1 MKINNLSIR
10 LSLRVIVSI
19 LIFQTLIWILYAR
32 RESNILDNY
41 TGEIIRTTESILT
54 SPITKDNP
62 EDVLDYL
69 ESQPFIYSIQV
80 FDRQGNMIVNRYKN
94 SLKVPDS
101 DLIKKEVV
109 LQTTRGGFNKII
121 LSFSKSKISKLAGR
135 QNIINIFLN
144 ILLLCIL
151 FIVIYIFFRN
161 DIDFKFANLM
171 EIMEKVSMG
180 NFRVRVKADDTT
192 EFGLTQKRLKL
203 LIDNL
208 VDIITKLRGLTKNV
222 STAINQLRVN
232 SKDIISKM
240 EVQQTICETFT
251 KTLSEVSE
259 KQKSITKNTEKLIGL
274 SNNNLEG
281 VTEVKHT
288 SEETF
293 RTIDELN
300 RELTD
305 TLSSVTELSQ
315 AAKEISSLSDKSNNE
330 IVEVSSSVDEIIR
343 TTKEIES
350 LAGSSLQMSEE
361 TTRVIIEK
369 GIFSTADAVEEMEKI
384 EDSVKDLMETIHS
397 FEEQSKDIE
406 KILAVIKDITEQTGL
421 LSLNAQIL
429 AVQAG
434 EYGKSFSVV
443 ADEMKVLSEKTY
455 SSTREISKIISSLKT
470 EMKEVVSETKKVVFM
485 IGIGHEKVARIAE
498 FLNEIHATSKKS
510 TDMSSNIVRATKGQT
525 RGIES
530 ITVAIERIKQ
540 MTSEI
545 KKATSE
551 QEKGVSYI
559 LNSIEKIKDIADI
572 VTKTTKEQVESN
584 KYIIQN
590 IELTNKIISEIASA
604 SKDQQDVN
612 NNLVVALNQL
622 KNSNMDIHR
631 DLREQTLLLSSLYEE
646 VELLRKKLNIFQ
658 TDGKNR

>member
-1 MKINNLSIR
+1 
-10 LSLRVIVSI
+10 
-19 LIFQTLIWILYAR
+19 
-32 RESNILDNY
+32 
-41 TGEIIRTTESILT
+41 
-54 SPITKDNP
+54 
-62 EDVLDYL
+62 
-69 ESQPFIYSIQV
+69 
-80 FDRQGNMIVNRYKN
+80 
-94 SLKVPDS
+94 
-101 DLIKKEVV
+101 
-109 LQTTRGGFNKII
+109 
-121 LSFSKSKISKLAGR
+121 
-135 QNIINIFLN
+135 
-144 ILLLCIL
+144 
-151 FIVIYIFFRN
+151 
-161 DIDFKFANLM
+161 
-171 EIMEKVSMG
+171 
-180 NFRVRVKADDTT
+180 
-192 EFGLTQKRLKL
+192 
-203 LIDNL
+203 
-208 VDIITKLRGLTKNV
+208 
-222 STAINQLRVN
+222 
-232 SKDIISKM
+232 M
-240 EVQQTICETFT
+240 EVQQTTCETFT
-251 KTLSEVSE
+251 KTLSDVSE
-259 KQKSITKNTEKLIGL
+259 KQKGVTENTEKLMSL
-274 SNNNLEG
+274 SNDNLEG
-281 VTEVKHT
+281 VIEIKHT

-305 TLSSVTELSQ
+305 ALSSVTELSQ
-315 AAKEISSLSDKSNNE
+315 AAKEIASLSDKSNNE

-350 LAGSSLQMSEE
+350 LAGNSLKMSEE

-384 EDSVKDLMETIHS
+384 EDSVKGLMETIHT
-397 FEEQSKDIE
+397 FEQRSKDIE

-443 ADEMKVLSEKTY
+443 ADEMKVLSEKTS
-455 SSTREISKIISSLKT
+455 SSTREISRIISTLKT
-470 EMKEVVSETKKVVFM
+470 EMKEVVSETKKVVSM
-485 IGIGHEKVARIAE
+485 IDIGHEKVARTAE
-498 FLNEIHATSKKS
+498 ALNDIHRSSKKS
-510 TDMSSNIVRATKGQT
+510 TDMSSNIVRATKEQT

-559 LNSIEKIKDIADI
+559 LNSIEKIKGIADI

-604 SKDQQDVN
+604 SKAQQDVN

-646 VELLRKKLNIFQ
+646 VELLRKELDIFQ
-658 TDGKNR
+658 TEGRK